1 LLRQAV
7 YKNFNIYYNNILDA
21 QVDSRLYLGKL
32 KKDVNDKIMFAIL
45 NSIFTYIG
53 MELIGRTNLGEGAL
67 DIKVIDYKKIP
78 VIDPI
83 WLKNNL
89 EKNGKLKEFLE
100 IVDQLLNTLPR
111 NIEAEVI
118 NENRLKMDELMLKP
132 LGLNRNDVKNLYS
145 DLIKLVKLREERAKS
160 VKKLKKKKK

>member
-1 LLRQAV
+1 
-7 YKNFNIYYNNILDA
+7 
-21 QVDSRLYLGKL
+21 
-32 KKDVNDKIMFAIL
+32 MFAIL

>member
-1 LLRQAV
+1 
-7 YKNFNIYYNNILDA
+7 
-21 QVDSRLYLGKL
+21 
-32 KKDVNDKIMFAIL
+32 
-45 NSIFTYIG
+45 